1 MFRAA
6 RKVHSGGTDPA
17 VVASRF
23 DVSWVWL
30 EGSCGPI
37 LCWPGQHHPS
47 PPKVSPLGREEEGKE
62 VRGRH
67 FLRAFHENSLPA
79 RPGAPEGWEGWGWG
93 ELGANR
99 MGG

>member
-6 RKVHSGGTDPA
+6 RKVHGGGTDPA

-30 EGSCGPI
+30 EGSPGPI
-37 LCWPGQHHPS
+37 LCWPGQRHPS
-47 PPKVSPLGREEEGKE
+47 PPKVSPLGREEARKE
-62 VRGRH
+62 ARGRR
-67 FLRAFHENSLPA
+67 FLRAFHEDSL
-79 RPGAPEGWEGWGWG
+79 PGAPGGWEGWAWAE

-99 MGG
+99 MGE